1 MAEGK
6 KSFVLYCDIRNTVVK
21 LPPQKQA
28 ELFMLILDYVN
39 DLDPETDDLLLQIA
53 FEPIKLQLKRDLKKW
68 NSLREKRSEAGK
80 IGGLKSGETRS
91 ANSKQNEA
99 NEASASTPKQ
109 NEANEAVTVTATAT
123 ATATENATVIETEIL
138 LKKEPKE
145 GIDFLKLLN
154 CINVTFSKKFKVIN
168 EAARKKFNARL
179 KDGYSKDDILNAI
192 TNSAKDQFH
201 QESNFKW
208 CTPEYFSRSTTLD
221 KYGFESQP
229 VKAEKLIVPHW
240 NESLP
245 ANLGDGTPA

>member
-123 ATATENATVIETEIL
+123 ATENATVIETEIL
-138 LKKEPKE
+138 LKKEPKKPIKKIKVDNSLSFE
-145 GIDFLKLLN
+145 DRRNDF
-154 CINVTFSKKFKVIN
+154 
-168 EAARKKFNARL
+168 R
-179 KDGYSKDDILNAI
+179 
-192 TNSAKDQFH
+192 
-201 QESNFKW
+201 
-208 CTPEYFSRSTTLD
+208 
-221 KYGFESQP
+221 
-229 VKAEKLIVPHW
+229 
-240 NESLP
+240 ESLREFETEFTSKMIEDFFLYWGEKSMDGKKMRFETQKTWEP
-245 ANLGDGTPA
+245 KLRLTRWKNNNFGNNQTRQNGTGKKSTDDAIREFLGG